1 MLSES
6 TSIHEEI
13 LSMSVRAKL
22 MDDLKA
28 AMKDRNQPKMDTI
41 RFLQSAIKNR
51 EIELRPNPIKDEEVS
66 AVIKKMA
73 KQRRESIEQFQAAG
87 RKDLVDKET
96 AELVILE
103 EYLPK
108 VASRE
113 QTEKVVIEVIAALKA
128 TTIKDM
134 GAVMKE
140 SVARLA
146 GSADNKALSEII
158 KSKLS

>member
-1 MLSES
+1 
-6 TSIHEEI
+6 
-13 LSMSVRAKL
+13 MSVRAKL